1 MPSRGNDAALIENIC
16 VLLHLFPDF
25 LRLVSEAA
33 EILGRTESDF
43 SITTLGA
50 LTCWVQSWAGI
61 TPSDPTRGVAQGPTR
76 DGCCSG
82 DPAEENPPS
91 TSAPRRALHLGERI
105 QMFVF
110 ALGRRV

>member
-50 LTCWVQSWAGI
+50 LTC
-61 TPSDPTRGVAQGPTR
+61 
-76 DGCCSG
+76 
-82 DPAEENPPS
+82 
-91 TSAPRRALHLGERI
+91 
-105 QMFVF
+105 
-110 ALGRRV
+110 